1 MSQVGETA
9 LDAISKTQ
17 SEIKFVY
24 VAFVGSWFC
33 FVFMVHTMNR
43 PLHSVSS
50 WVLGGLVFAAVYATI
65 VGFVMRKKFFG
76 HSAQALSVD
85 LPKALKFWK
94 VAHIIGFC
102 CAIDLALFGSV
113 LKFLGSSW
121 LVPGIFFGLSLGF
134 LLLWRPRQ
142 LAQSG
147 VQPA

>member
-1 MSQVGETA
+1 VSQVGETA

-17 SEIKFVY
+17 NEIKFAY
-24 VAFVGSWFC
+24 AAFVGSWFC
-33 FVFMVHTMNR
+33 FLFVVHTMNR
-43 PLHSVSS
+43 PLHIVSS
-50 WVLGGLVFAAVYATI
+50 WVLGGLVFASVYAVI

-76 HSAQALSVD
+76 QSAEALSVD

-94 VAHIIGFC
+94 LAHIIGFC
-102 CAIDLALFGSV
+102 FAIDLAIFGSV

>member
-1 MSQVGETA
+1 M
-9 LDAISKTQ
+9 DAISKTQ
-17 SEIKFVY
+17 NEIKFAY

-33 FVFMVHTMNR
+33 FLFMVHTMNR
-43 PLHSVSS
+43 PRQSVSS
-50 WVLGGLVFAAVYATI
+50 WVLGGLAFAAVYAVI
-65 VGFVMRKKFFG
+65 VGFVIRKKFFRQ
-76 HSAQALSVD
+76 SAQALSVD

-102 CAIDLALFGSV
+102 CALDLALFGFA

-134 LLLWRPRQ
+134 LLLWRPRE